1 MKTKFPSMALFSSML
16 SSTSQTVAQRQERAG
31 YKRRAQ
37 AIAGEVLTP
46 ETARPSL
53 ATRAVMER
61 PAAPL
66 VEKPS

>member
-1 MKTKFPSMALFSSML
+1 MALFSSML

-37 AIAGEVLTP
+37 AIVGEVLTP

>member
-1 MKTKFPSMALFSSML
+1 MKTKFPSMVLFSSL
-16 SSTSQTVAQRQERAG
+16 FSSASRTVAQRQERAG

-37 AIAGEVLTP
+37 AIVGEVLTP

-53 ATRAVMER
+53 AARAVTER

-66 VEKPS
+66 VEIPR